1 MMPNVGVIIYA
12 IVAITVTAI
21 AGYFFLKIFNKPV
34 VNAESTRPGWGS
46 KMGLVLAMAGNAV
59 GLGNFL
65 RFPVQAINN
74 GGGAFIVPYLVCFV
88 LIGIPL
94 LFVEWSMGRFAG
106 TPYAGRPEGD
116 HNIPFILQRMST
128 QRWIKYAGAIGLFI
142 NIAVAG
148 YYCYIESWTLAY
160 VYHSVVGT
168 FGGLSQDQVG
178 QFFDNYTNLDTST
191 TGIPYES
198 IIFFIFCLGINVY
211 FLSKGLKGESKK
223 SPK

>member
-74 GGGAFIVPYLVCFV
+74 GGGALD
-88 LIGIPL
+88 
-94 LFVEWSMGRFAG
+94 R
-106 TPYAGRPEGD
+106 
-116 HNIPFILQRMST
+116 
-128 QRWIKYAGAIGLFI
+128 K
-142 NIAVAG
+142 
-148 YYCYIESWTLAY
+148 
-160 VYHSVVGT
+160 SVV
-168 FGGLSQDQVG
+168 
-178 QFFDNYTNLDTST
+178 
-191 TGIPYES
+191 
-198 IIFFIFCLGINVY
+198 
-211 FLSKGLKGESKK
+211 
-223 SPK
+223 